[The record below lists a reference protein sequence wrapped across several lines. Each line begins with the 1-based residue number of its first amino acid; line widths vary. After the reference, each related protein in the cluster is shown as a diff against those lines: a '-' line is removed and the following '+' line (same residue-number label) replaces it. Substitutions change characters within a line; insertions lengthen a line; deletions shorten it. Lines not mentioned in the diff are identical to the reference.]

1 MTEWWTYSTEDFLLF
16 SPRTYWRLIERHN
29 EALWPAHVPLLLLGA
44 IILLGLIRPRPWS
57 HRAIAG
63 TLAVLWAW
71 LAWSF
76 LWERYATINWAAS
89 YVAPLFAL
97 QAALL
102 ALIGSRLR
110 WSLSWTGRA
119 AAGLALFLYALAL
132 HPLAALLAGRSLRG
146 AEVFG
151 ITPDPTAIAT
161 IGLVMMADGRWWW
174 LLLAVPMAWC
184 LASWVTLHSMDALE
198 QWVFMAA
205 ALVALVPVVR
215 RRTAQPAPTGHS
227 RRS

>member
-1 MTEWWTYSTEDFLLF
+1 MPEWWTYSTEDFLLF

-29 EALWPAHVPLLLLGA
+29 EALWPTHVLMLLLGA
-44 IILLGLIRPRPWS
+44 AILLWLIRPRTWS
-57 HRAIAG
+57 HRVIAG

-71 LAWSF
+71 SAWSF

-97 QAALL
+97 QAVLL
-102 ALIGSRLR
+102 ALVGARLR

-119 AAGLALFLYALAL
+119 LAGLALFLYALAL
-132 HPLAALLAGRSLRG
+132 HPFAALLAGRPPRG

-161 IGLVMMADGRWWW
+161 IGLIMMAEGRWSW
-174 LLLAVPMAWC
+174 LLLTVPMAWC
-184 LASWVTLHSMDALE
+184 LASWATLHSMGAPE
-198 QWVFMAA
+198 QWVLLGTT
-205 ALVALVPVVR
+205 LVALVPVAR
-215 RRTAQPAPTGHS
+215 RCAARPTSGEHP
-227 RRS
+227 